1 MKDEA
6 EDEVEEIEPVEEDD
20 CIIIADEPVNS
31 SPPPPPVPTDPFL
44 DALQILQLTMDE
56 VFEGSRMHGKEDC
69 SKNTDCWPGRCT
81 LTVEAQPR
89 TYVET
94 LKQMRWCSK
103 ILLLGWMSIVASLY
117 MWKSQTPFRPQRCV
131 QLYQNQKACRR
142 CLWNKSVPQAPAACF
157 SVLAKPQAALTPT
170 GFAGLER
177 TTSTS
182 SDQMPTR
189 QKEDNS

>member
-1 MKDEA
+1 M
-6 EDEVEEIEPVEEDD
+6 EEIEPVEEDD

-31 SPPPPPVPTDPFL
+31 SPPPPPVPTDPFS

-89 TYVET
+89 TFVET

-117 MWKSQTPFRPQRCV
+117 MWKARHHSALSVACSFTRTKKHAVGACGTRVFPRHLRHAFRFWQSPKQR
-131 QLYQNQKACRR
+131 
-142 CLWNKSVPQAPAACF
+142 
-157 SVLAKPQAALTPT
+157 
-170 GFAGLER
+170 
-177 TTSTS
+177 
-182 SDQMPTR
+182 
-189 QKEDNS
+189 